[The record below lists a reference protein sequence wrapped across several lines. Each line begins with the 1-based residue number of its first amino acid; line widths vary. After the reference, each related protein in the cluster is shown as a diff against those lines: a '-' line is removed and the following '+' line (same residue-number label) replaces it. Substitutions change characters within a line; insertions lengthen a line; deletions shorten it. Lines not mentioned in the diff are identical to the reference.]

1 MWQLLRKENLFRLIN
16 YGTKDTMQ
24 TSFLESCLLVI
35 QIEVNYTEIIV
46 ARLDVRGEIFS
57 ILSSFILQS
66 VLCDNFWGKKIKSYL
81 DSLIME
87 NKGESWKLEAKLSE
101 VRKHA
106 SKEEQSKKFLFSGKI
121 CHNIVRSGWFQQYCH
136 YSKQQLKVSL
146 QEVHHAIFSLN

>member
-66 VLCDNFWGKKIKSYL
+66 VLCDNF
-81 DSLIME
+81 
-87 NKGESWKLEAKLSE
+87 
-101 VRKHA
+101 
-106 SKEEQSKKFLFSGKI
+106 
-121 CHNIVRSGWFQQYCH
+121 
-136 YSKQQLKVSL
+136 
-146 QEVHHAIFSLN
+146 